1 MNTIRSAADV
11 IGSAVASL
19 DSSIR
24 DAKAR
29 RAALKSGKSR
39 AMLEKLLTPLLYI
52 LGDLGSIRI
61 DSYRTSPSIYITMFD
76 LDSLKQRELVTIL
89 AYLQDETD
97 KLNGKTTSEDWAIAV
112 NRDFKFAT
120 DKWEVSVSAYVKDDS
135 PTCRRVVVGTKM
147 VEQVQYE
154 IACD

>member
-1 MNTIRSAADV
+1 MNIKSTADI

-97 KLNGKTTSEDWAIAV
+97 KLNGKTTSEDWAAAV
-112 NRDFKFAT
+112 NRDFRFAT
-120 DKWEVSVSAYVKDDS
+120 DKWEVSVSAYVKDNS

>member
-1 MNTIRSAADV
+1 MNIKSAADV
-11 IGSAVASL
+11 IGTAVASL
-19 DSSIR
+19 DATIR

-52 LGDLGSIRI
+52 LGDMGSIRI
-61 DSYRTSPSIYITMFD
+61 DSYRTSPSIYITMFN
-76 LDSLKQRELVTIL
+76 LDSLKQRELVSLL
-89 AYLQDETD
+89 AYLTDETD
-97 KLNGKTTSEDWAIAV
+97 KLNGKITSEDWAAAV
-112 NRDFKFAT
+112 NRDFKFVT
-120 DKWEVSVSAYVKDDS
+120 DKWEISVSAYVKDDS
-135 PTCRRVVVGTKM
+135 ATCRRVVVGTKM